1 MSNQVKIG
9 ERLRRL
15 REEHSLTQKELASK
29 LNISQQGY
37 AAYERDT
44 SVPSLTMLLDLS
56 KHYNVSIDYILGN
69 TEDLKLGEA
78 DDSYSAG
85 QVNLDPEDLIS
96 RFLRLSRQDK
106 ITISSIVNYLLYY
119 HSTRKD

>member
-1 MSNQVKIG
+1 MKETPVCLLLPCSWTYPNITMS
-9 ERLRRL
+9 
-15 REEHSLTQKELASK
+15 AST
-29 LNISQQGY
+29 IF
-37 AAYERDT
+37 
-44 SVPSLTMLLDLS
+44 
-56 KHYNVSIDYILGN
+56 GN